1 VLKYEASGGHEL
13 HGRTDDDAPIAIN
26 GNTGGTSELPCAA
39 ALAVDGAH
47 VSPVPIPQHLHA
59 MIEAIS
65 YNKVTRVI
73 KGNAPGIRELTCTRT
88 SAADGA
94 HMQPVPVPQHL
105 DAMIVTNCG

>member
-1 VLKYEASGGHEL
+1 MKRAVGTNFAAELTTMRPSPSLAAPVGHRSCPAPLPVLL
-13 HGRTDDDAPIAIN
+13 M
-26 GNTGGTSELPCAA
+26 
-39 ALAVDGAH
+39 VH

-88 SAADGA
+88 LAADGA
-94 HMQPVPVPQHL
+94 HM
-105 DAMIVTNCG
+105 